1 MEVGLMSDL
10 TVKSYWRTGREA
22 RRNPQGSMERTGGE
36 CKDLPGVSEERRKRG
51 FGKGV
56 GLGNFV
62 LNKGYWL
69 CPERGHAFG

>member
-1 MEVGLMSDL
+1 MSDL

-51 FGKGV
+51 FGQG
-56 GLGNFV
+56 GGSRQ
-62 LNKGYWL
+62 L
-69 CPERGHAFG
+69 CS